1 MLCSHTAKLR
11 SVSHLF
17 SPKLRLLYEC
27 NPIAFLIEQAGGL
40 ATTGTQRILDVQPEA
55 LHQRVPFVVGSPDD
69 VNEYL
74 SFVKKYQ

>member
-1 MLCSHTAKLR
+1 MNKNDNTKADHSRLL
-11 SVSHLF
+11 
-17 SPKLRLLYEC
+17 SPQLRLLYEC

-55 LHQRVPFVVGSPDD
+55 LHQRVPFVVGSTDD

-74 SFVKKYQ
+74 SFVKKYL